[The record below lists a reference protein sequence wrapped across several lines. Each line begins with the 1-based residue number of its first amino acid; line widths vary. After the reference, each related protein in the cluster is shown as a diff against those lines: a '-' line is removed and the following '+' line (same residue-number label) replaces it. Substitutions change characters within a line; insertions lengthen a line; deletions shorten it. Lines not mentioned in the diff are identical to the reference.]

1 MVKNNKVYIIAE
13 IGNNHNGSLDLAR
26 KTIKSAA
33 KSGVDAVKFQSFKT
47 EEFMANKKL
56 KHNYKTSKGIKSPA
70 NGDVLSIR
78 KVAPLDGA
86 DSKTLPPTSSPI
98 ERATVT
104 APSPEVTLCV

>member
-47 EEFMANKKL
+47 EEFMA
-56 KHNYKTSKGIKSPA
+56 S
-70 NGDVLSIR
+70 R
-78 KVAPLDGA
+78 
-86 DSKTLPPTSSPI
+86 
-98 ERATVT
+98 
-104 APSPEVTLCV
+104 